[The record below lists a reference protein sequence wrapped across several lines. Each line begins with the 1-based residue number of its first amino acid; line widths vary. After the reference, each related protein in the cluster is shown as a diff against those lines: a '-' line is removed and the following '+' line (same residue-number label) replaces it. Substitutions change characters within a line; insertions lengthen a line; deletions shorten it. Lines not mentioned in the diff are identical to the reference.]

1 MTKNNAEKGGRKE
14 RRGAVLRRA
23 TPEDRCKK
31 VSRQGVTDRHRG
43 KCFRSMTDKT
53 LVNPGAQSLA
63 ADVEDRRALRNHG
76 TCRIGT
82 DIRRRERRLAG
93 LISRKGK
100 GGLDRAMCA
109 GDNAVLDHE
118 PPYIV
123 IGQKKPSREL
133 PWTRQQLQL
142 EAQ

>member
-1 MTKNNAEKGGRKE
+1 MGWKE
-14 RRGAVLRRA
+14 RCKWSRGIRWRSVLA
-23 TPEDRCKK
+23 FPDHDGD
-31 VSRQGVTDRHRG
+31 SR
-43 KCFRSMTDKT
+43 CFRSMTDKT